1 MLKLSSLTT
10 SVVLIAAFSAAADE
24 KRLDNPQSEL
34 VPVESVNWGYLNP
47 LRGDKSPGAANL
59 WGDRTIDSAT
69 GMLVRFK
76 PGFSSPAHIH
86 NISYRGIVIKGL
98 MHNDDPNAELD
109 WMATGSFW
117 TQPAGQNHITA
128 AKAETNLIYLEIDE
142 GPYLVKPSKAQFNN
156 GEHSL
161 NLHSDNMV
169 WFNSDELTSLDS
181 KKVTLT
187 PLWQKQNQQGVLVKL
202 DAGFNGQLT
211 SERGSL
217 RAVLISGELNYRS
230 VEHSEAKQIEAGSY
244 FSSVAGFKHQLKTEG
259 GAIVY
264 VRFNNKLQIS
274 EQ

>member
-1 MLKLSSLTT
+1 MYKMILASTALFFTQM
-10 SVVLIAAFSAAADE
+10 VLADSPS
-24 KRLDNPQSEL
+24 KAIKQSEL
-34 VPVESVNWGYLNP
+34 VVAEDINWGYLNP

-59 WGDRTIDSAT
+59 WGDRTKNSAT

-98 MHNDDPNAELD
+98 MHNDDPSAEMD
-109 WMATGSFW
+109 WMPTGSFW

-142 GPYLVKPSKAQFNN
+142 GPYLVKPSKEQFNN

-161 NLHSDNMV
+161 NLHADNMV
-169 WFNSDELTSLDS
+169 WLTSDELTSLDS
-181 KKVTLT
+181 KKVSLS

-211 SERGSL
+211 SEVGSL
-217 RAVLISGELNYRS
+217 RAVVISGELSYRS
-230 VEHSEAKQIEAGSY
+230 VEQSEEKRLEPGSY
-244 FSSVAGFKHQLKTEG
+244 FSSAAGFKHQLTTKR

-264 VRFNNKLQIS
+264 LRFNNTLQIS